1 MNTANE
7 QLKLARAK
15 RDVAAIKGF
24 YIHLFVFA
32 LVMALLFFINM
43 ATGSVWWVQWPFLG
57 WGIGVAAHGLAALGR
72 VQRWVANWE
81 ARKLQELKDR
91 M

>member
-43 ATGSVWWVQWPFLG
+43 ATGSVWWVQWPLLG
-57 WGIGVAAHGLAALGR
+57 WGIGVAAHGLAAFGR
-72 VQRWVANWE
+72 VQRWVASWE